1 MYTERDG
8 QAGYGVVVQDINA
21 TNSICMGRIRDLKNY
36 HKMVPH
42 VKSVEVYEQ
51 EHLAN
56 VSPCLLLRSAHDG
69 NLHSVPL
76 LTQFD
81 RAQHD

>member
-51 EHLAN
+51 EQLAN
-56 VSPCLLLRSAHDG
+56 VSPYLLLRTS
-69 NLHSVPL
+69 
-76 LTQFD
+76 
-81 RAQHD
+81 